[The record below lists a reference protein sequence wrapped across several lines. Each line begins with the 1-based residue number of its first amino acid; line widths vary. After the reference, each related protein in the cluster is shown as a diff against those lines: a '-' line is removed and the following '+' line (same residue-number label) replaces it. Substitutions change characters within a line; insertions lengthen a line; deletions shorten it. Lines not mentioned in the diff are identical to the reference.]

1 MNVIKLQQDVLSL
14 VRREHDIRRMHDVI
28 DDKFYL
34 VDEKGT
40 ALYIIS
46 ECLWYLSEKIFSNP
60 PALAKVIVEEY
71 GGLKAD
77 DLPLKDE
84 SITKIV
90 IVSGR
95 QVKCKVLEFDDG
107 EKVYLNLEEAK
118 YLSKSATFYKTRK
131 RGMIKCVEDGEV
143 VAAIGE
149 ITDKPESK

>member
-40 ALYIIS
+40 ALYIIP

-60 PALAKVIVEEY
+60 PALAKMIAEEY
-71 GGLKAD
+71 GELKAD

-84 SITKIV
+84 SITKLV
-90 IVSGR
+90 TVMER
-95 QVKCKVLEFDDG
+95 KVKCKVLEFEDG
-107 EKVYLNLEEAK
+107 EKVYMNLEQAK

-131 RGMIKCVEDGEV
+131 LGTIKCVEDGEV

-149 ITDKPESK
+149 IIDKTESK